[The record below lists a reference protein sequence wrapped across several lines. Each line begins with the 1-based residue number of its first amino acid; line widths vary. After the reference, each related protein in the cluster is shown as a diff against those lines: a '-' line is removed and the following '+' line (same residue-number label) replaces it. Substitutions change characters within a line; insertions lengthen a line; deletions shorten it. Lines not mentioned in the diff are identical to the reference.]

1 MGGQGRVIERTL
13 YTDIVN
19 GLKKLG
25 FDAYSESKAG
35 TGRDFPD
42 VICIYN
48 EKKIVIEVKF
58 GNIEQNNPNI
68 EELGQGKRYAEKLG
82 TDDLMILV
90 YPESLKNAVIQD
102 TDWLSKQIL
111 EKPARGHFFITS
123 VNWYDTLKEKPI
135 KMFEI

>member
-82 TDDLMILV
+82 IDKSIER
-90 YPESLKNAVIQD
+90 YPSLFIGSFELSPFDAIQSYQTIAAD
-102 TDWLSKQIL
+102 GI
-111 EKPARGHFFITS
+111 F
-123 VNWYDTLKEKPI
+123 Y
-135 KMFEI
+135 

>member
-68 EELGQGKRYAEKLG
+68 PNTKHYNASYKRCANTCRFY
-82 TDDLMILV
+82 I
-90 YPESLKNAVIQD
+90 
-102 TDWLSKQIL
+102 
-111 EKPARGHFFITS
+111 
-123 VNWYDTLKEKPI
+123 
-135 KMFEI
+135 